1 MSEIRESFKR
11 DLAEVSWKELRVH
24 LQRDALILVA
34 ADLELIEAAVAV
46 ADDDKDRVTEWI
58 GASRIG
64 KPTADQ
70 LRLWESEPEQSFRML
85 IVQPFILIQDIVH
98 A

>member
-1 MSEIRESFKR
+1 MSEMRESFKR

-24 LQRDALILVA
+24 LLRDALILVA
-34 ADLELIEAAVAV
+34 AGLELIEAAVAV
-46 ADDDKDRVTEWI
+46 ADDDKDRVADWI
-58 GASRIG
+58 ATGRIG

-70 LRLWESEPEQSFRML
+70 LKLWESEPEKLFRML
-85 IVQPFILIQDIVH
+85 IVQPFILIQDVVH